1 MIDKQID
8 VERILERLKEEHDNF
23 ARIKDI
29 LVKEEEE
36 LLVQREQ
43 AELIRGECE
52 HNLST
57 ATPDLFAA
65 ISSL

>member
-1 MIDKQID
+1 M
-8 VERILERLKEEHDNF
+8 
-23 ARIKDI
+23 
-29 LVKEEEE
+29 KEEEE

-65 ISSL
+65 ISGLQSLSKGEMNEMKSLKNPP